1 MEPTIAAQ
9 KQYLSQLVAKL
20 PGDKRLFEDV
30 YKYAFELGKDSGA
43 KELGYDVAVGTWR
56 MVFQPPGWEWIT
68 VSGTNFLEEW
78 LQYLEEKWPRSQQRV
93 DGKLVKVPK
102 SISKD
107 VWDQTLRFAF
117 HTLDDETLS
126 FWNEYD
132 AWNSNVDEFV
142 EWYKAKSAMDV
153 DR

>member
-1 MEPTIAAQ
+1 M
-9 KQYLSQLVAKL
+9 Y
-20 PGDKRLFEDV
+20 R
-30 YKYAFELGKDSGA
+30 YAFEMGKESGA
-43 KELGYDVAVGTWR
+43 KELGFTVAVESWK
-56 MVFQPPGWEWIT
+56 MLFQAPGWEWIT

>member
-1 MEPTIAAQ
+1 M
-9 KQYLSQLVAKL
+9 
-20 PGDKRLFEDV
+20 
-30 YKYAFELGKDSGA
+30 GKESGA
-43 KELGYDVAVGTWR
+43 KELGFTVAVESWK
-56 MVFQPPGWEWIT
+56 MLFQAPGWEWIT